1 MGNTTPGGIIE
12 EPQRRFPRRE
22 ESFGSKSPSS
32 TSRITIKNGNN
43 NQRIN
48 QNYRYSHQSQNS
60 QRSHSLEYSA
70 AHSPS
75 SSRSSSSNTNTTNT
89 TNSFINSINSLNN
102 TNNCLRQNTEPMFAI
117 NGDLNPHQIGLIKRA
132 WKNLLKS
139 VGEDENEIAVKLLL
153 RIFQLD
159 SRNLDYFSLNEFCSS
174 NPFDE
179 YLIREN
185 NVFICHVK
193 TFEST
198 LINIMTHP
206 GNATKLSKHL
216 QQLGGR
222 HVNYTDNLSSPSS
235 PFSPQQRS
243 IPFFSPFT
251 PFLTQQS
258 LPGPQFGRPS
268 QPAPQPQQ
276 QSEHQQKHYRHHH
289 SLPQISEEEKIN
301 ETFPKPEEFLNNKR
315 GGILNKTNEKE
326 NIENEERDQQSK
338 EMKHLQ
344 KWQWKNEEEEGN
356 SQKQLNKIPPSSS
369 FHQLKSSEEN
379 KNERKEFGNKQKF
392 NLKSKSNEIIQGRR
406 MENERESQELSK
418 NQQKLNFQNKQRKI
432 KEYSTESN
440 ENIKYPNS
448 ESRERW
454 TPKHNRPKFVAP
466 TSSSSNSREENRQN
480 KYSSNEQN
488 NRRGPPPPPP
498 PQPPKSPPLIFS
510 NNQQKNFH
518 PTDFF
523 PEHIRNG
530 FPPFPEPFENNYRQ
544 RNE

>member
-12 EPQRRFPRRE
+12 EHQRRFPRRE

-48 QNYRYSHQSQNS
+48 QNYRYSHQSQSS
-60 QRSHSLEYSA
+60 QRSQSLEYSA

-159 SRNLDYFSLNEFCSS
+159 SRNLDYFSLNEFCS

-222 HVNYTDNLSSPSS
+222 HVNYTGVTYKCSYWKC
-235 PFSPQQRS
+235 F
-243 IPFFSPFT
+243 I
-251 PFLTQQS
+251 QS
-258 LPGPQFGRPS
+258 LIDI
-268 QPAPQPQQ
+268 
-276 QSEHQQKHYRHHH
+276 
-289 SLPQISEEEKIN
+289 L
-301 ETFPKPEEFLNNKR
+301 TLKR
-315 GGILNKTNEKE
+315 E
-326 NIENEERDQQSK
+326 NC
-338 EMKHLQ
+338 
-344 KWQWKNEEEEGN
+344 
-356 SQKQLNKIPPSSS
+356 
-369 FHQLKSSEEN
+369 N
-379 KNERKEFGNKQKF
+379 KNTSEDLIEAILILGEFCVEQMKIGYKIEYKLQCEAEKLAKIQKRRKNKF
-392 NLKSKSNEIIQGRR
+392 
-406 MENERESQELSK
+406 
-418 NQQKLNFQNKQRKI
+418 
-432 KEYSTESN
+432 
-440 ENIKYPNS
+440 
-448 ESRERW
+448 
-454 TPKHNRPKFVAP
+454 
-466 TSSSSNSREENRQN
+466 
-480 KYSSNEQN
+480 
-488 NRRGPPPPPP
+488 
-498 PQPPKSPPLIFS
+498 
-510 NNQQKNFH
+510 
-518 PTDFF
+518 
-523 PEHIRNG
+523 
-530 FPPFPEPFENNYRQ
+530 
-544 RNE
+544 